1 MDAGNYENIRD
12 YVFNEPVPQN
22 QTDNNQTLNPQQI
35 QQLAKLPVIN
45 SELETL
51 KAQLESMGVRVENL
65 EKNADRPLP
74 QLNDSQVGTV
84 ATSDI
89 SQTTQNVQNAPIV
102 QSISESAGVPQPQ
115 PEIVEKPEPVKR
127 PQQSVQQTAT
137 FEGLQKEITT
147 IKNTVQQLLSKLIVT
162 NDNAKTLENSLL
174 AREKED
180 TSEFDKKIE
189 RYSKLLE
196 AMDFTPTIKQ
206 KKRGFGWADALW
218 LAIPVLLLSVK
229 KIWQGIGHILM
240 KCISVI
246 GPIVNAIP
254 GVNWDYH
261 SLKSQLAGIFGVT
274 MEADA
279 SPPKSDTKSSNTQQI
294 PQGAGDSYS
303 KVDGSVDDK
312 SESQGKSSSSG
323 SAAAAPAM
331 ESKGTDDEKKEQPT
345 AQQQPESKGQTTL
358 QKTEQPEAEG
368 KGKAPVQKDGPFVI
382 NTSGVDGG
390 EDAPTATVTSKEGS
404 DNLAGKTEGTQQE
417 SKPPQATVE
426 KKPLSEP
433 SAKTNVQEKTAEP
446 VRESEEK
453 QGIIQNLF
461 NIMTGTGA
469 DTVSNAVQDTLK
481 KNYPDAYSFKPSFDI
496 QPSEKM
502 NVASANI
509 QQPPKPQEETAVES
523 QSSTSTHNIS
533 SGGGNKEKP
542 QPQAPDRS
550 LAQPFGTMIPMF
562 DKSSYQ
568 RYKPA
573 FFQNMMA

>member
-22 QTDNNQTLNPQQI
+22 QDDSNQTLNPQQI
-35 QQLAKLPVIN
+35 QQIAKLPVIN

-102 QSISESAGVPQPQ
+102 QSMAGSAGVPQPQ

-279 SPPKSDTKSSNTQQI
+279 SPPKSENDDAPKTDQI
-294 PQGAGDSYS
+294 PQGAEGAYNNVTGGGEDQSAS
-303 KVDGSVDDK
+303 QEK
-312 SESQGKSSSSG
+312 SNSG
-323 SAAAAPAM
+323 STAAAPAM
-331 ESKGTDDEKKEQPT
+331 ETKGTDDEKKEQPT
-345 AQQQPESKGQTTL
+345 AQQQPEGKSQATI
-358 QKTEQPEAEG
+358 QKTEQPEAER
-368 KGKAPVQKDGPFVI
+368 KDTQSLPKDGPFVI
-382 NTSGVDGG
+382 NTAGVDGG
-390 EDAPTATVTSKEGS
+390 EDAPTATVTSKEVS
-404 DNLAGKTEGTQQE
+404 DNLAGKTEWTQQE
-417 SKPPQATVE
+417 SKQPQATVE
-426 KKPLSEP
+426 RKPLEEP
-433 SAKTNVQEKTAEP
+433 STKTKVQGKTAEP
-446 VRESEEK
+446 VTEKGEK
-453 QGIIQNLF
+453 QGIVQTLI
-461 NIMTGTGA
+461 NIVSGA
-469 DTVSNAVQDTLK
+469 GGNNVSSAVQDTLK
-481 KNYPDAYSFKPSFDI
+481 KNFPDAYNFKPSFEI
-496 QPSEKM
+496 QPSEKL
-502 NVASANI
+502 NISSSNI
-509 QQPPKPQEETAVES
+509 QQPPKPQNETAISS
-523 QSSTSTHNIS
+523 QSSTSTHNIG
-533 SGGGNKEKP
+533 SGKKNQEKP
-542 QPQAPDRS
+542 QPQVPDRTF
-550 LAQPFGTMIPMF
+550 AQPFGNNIPMF
-562 DKSSYQ
+562 NRDSYQ